1 MRILM
6 ATILMA
12 VLVGCAGVTGEK
24 VDMFKPGTEET
35 RVCGPYTTAGNLA
48 SAAKLNSQQLRDCIM
63 DYQRQGYERK

>member
-1 MRILM
+1 MKLLLATVLM
-6 ATILMA
+6 M
-12 VLVGCAGVTGEK
+12 VLAGCATSEK
-24 VDMFKPGTEET
+24 IDMFKPGTEET